1 MRSAISLPKMKK
13 AATHPP
19 VLDRS
24 RIGSPRMFTG
34 VVPPPAAGGSS

>member
-24 RIGSPRMFTG
+24 AIGSPLMFTG
-34 VVPPPAAGGSS
+34 VVPAAAEGGS